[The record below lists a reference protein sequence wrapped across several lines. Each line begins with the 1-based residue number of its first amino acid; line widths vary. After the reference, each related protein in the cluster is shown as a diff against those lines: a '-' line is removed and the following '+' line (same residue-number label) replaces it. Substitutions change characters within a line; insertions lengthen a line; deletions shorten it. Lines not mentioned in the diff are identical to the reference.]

1 MTNSDVITPYQ
12 LARKAIIYIRQS
24 TPHQVLSNQESLRLQ
39 YALQQRALDLGWRPD
54 QIEIIDTDL
63 GLTAATAAHRAGFKD
78 LIARVTLGEVGLIL
92 SYEVTRL
99 SRNCSD
105 WYPLLDLCGY
115 KRCLI
120 ADRDGIYDPAA
131 PNGRLL
137 LGLKG
142 QLSELEL
149 YTIRA
154 RMTAGLINKAERG
167 ELALQ
172 LPVGLR
178 RDASGVVVKEPDRE
192 VQARIE
198 LVFTTFLRLR
208 AASKVLRFLSD
219 EQLDLP
225 RRDRCGDVVWKRPK
239 LAMIVAFLKNP
250 AYAGAFVY
258 GRSRTIPK
266 AVHPAQTTQKRLPL
280 ADWRIRVNDAY
291 PAYISWE
298 TFEQIQT
305 MLQDNYAE
313 YDRNKSRGI
322 PRPGKALLHGLVY
335 CGACGHKLVVQY
347 KGGTR
352 YLCNFLRQQYRVPVC
367 QYLSADPIDASVVA
381 AFFEALSPVE
391 LDVYAHAV
399 ARQQELRAQLDQA
412 RRQHLERLR
421 YHARLAERQFSR
433 VDPDNRLVAAELE
446 KRWEAALVE
455 VVQAEADAT
464 RQLEQP
470 ILLPALSAE
479 MQAAFTNIGQNL
491 PQLWEQDILTQA
503 QKKALLRCL
512 VDKVVIQ
519 KQGRDHVC
527 VRIVWKGGETTT
539 REVPLPVGA
548 LADLAG
554 GQEMERLIVELS
566 TNGVAD
572 DMIAEQLTAL
582 GHRSPM
588 RPTVLAST
596 VKTIRLRHHI
606 FQKRSQS
613 HPRRVHGFLSVPQL
627 AAAVGVTPHWIYDR
641 IYNGT
646 IRVSKDPQRKVFL
659 FPEGPATLDQFE
671 ALKLGR
677 QSTITVDRPAPHLDL
692 GTLYSRGMES

>member
-1 MTNSDVITPYQ
+1 MTNSDLITPHH

-39 YALQQRALDLGWRPD
+39 YALQHRALDLGWRPE
-54 QIEIIDTDL
+54 QIAIIDTDL
-63 GLTAATAAHRAGFKD
+63 GLTAATAEHRAGFKD

-120 ADRDGIYDPAA
+120 ADRDGIYDPAS

-172 LPVGLR
+172 LPVGLL
-178 RDASGVVVKEPDRE
+178 RDASGVVVKDPNRE

-198 LVFTTFLRLR
+198 FVFTSFLRLR
-208 AASKVLRFLSD
+208 AASKVLCYLSD
-219 EQLDLP
+219 EQLELP
-225 RRDRCGDVVWKRPK
+225 RRDRFGEVVWKRPK
-239 LAMIVAFLKNP
+239 LAMIVGFLKNP

-258 GRSRTIPK
+258 GRSRSLPK
-266 AVHPAQTTQKRLPL
+266 ATHPAQTTQKRLPL
-280 ADWRIRVNDAY
+280 AQWRIRVNDVY

-305 MLQDNYAE
+305 MLETNYAD

-367 QYLSADPIDASVVA
+367 QNVPADPIDAWVVA
-381 AFFEALSPVE
+381 AFFAALAPVE
-391 LDVYAHAV
+391 LDVYAQAV
-399 ARQQELRAQLDQA
+399 ASQQERHAQLAQA
-412 RRQHLERLR
+412 RRQHRERLR
-421 YHARLAERQFSR
+421 YTARLAERQFSR

-446 KRWEAALVE
+446 RRWEAALVE
-455 VVQAEADAT
+455 LAQAEADDT
-464 RQLEQP
+464 RQTEQP
-470 ILLPALSAE
+470 VPLPALSAE
-479 MQAAFTNIGQNL
+479 VQAAFTNIGQNL
-491 PQLWEQDILTQA
+491 PQLWEHACLAQV

-512 VDKVVIQ
+512 IDKVVIQ
-519 KQGRDHVC
+519 KEGRDQVR
-527 VRIVWKGGETTT
+527 VRIVWRGGETTT
-539 REVPLPVGA
+539 RELPIRVGA
-548 LADLAG
+548 LADLTG
-554 GQEMERLIVELS
+554 GQEMERMIVELS
-566 TNGVAD
+566 ANGMTD
-572 DMIAEQLTAL
+572 DVIAEQLTAL

-596 VKTIRLRHHI
+596 VKTIRLKHHI
-606 FQKRSQS
+606 FHTRSQS
-613 HPRRVHGFLSVPQL
+613 HPQRVRGILSVSQI
-627 AAAVGVTPHWIYDR
+627 AEAVGVTPHWIYDR

-646 IRVSKDPQRKVFL
+646 IQVSKDPQCKVFL
-659 FPEGPATLDQFE
+659 FPDTPATLEQFQ
-671 ALKLGR
+671 ALKTG
-677 QSTITVDRPAPHLDL
+677 DRRALTFDTPASHLD
-692 GTLYSRGMES
+692 